1 MVNFFQVKTMANTPE
16 NQRKH
21 ERTDSLN
28 LSFFCVDK
36 DDNVMAQGMGRTLN
50 LSETGILLET
60 SIQIEPG
67 QSVDME
73 IALQNDLI
81 DARGTVAHSKEA
93 NDDHFHTGIEF
104 TQISSADM
112 EILKKHLEK

>member
-1 MVNFFQVKTMANTPE
+1 MASTPN

-21 ERTDSLN
+21 VRTESLN
-28 LSFFCVDK
+28 LSFFCVDH
-36 DDNVMAQGMGRTLN
+36 DDNVMAQGMGRTMN

-60 SIQIEPG
+60 NVELTPG

-81 DARGTVAHSKEA
+81 DARGTVAHSNPA
-93 NDDHFHTGIEF
+93 DNDQFHTGIEF
-104 TQISSADM
+104 TEISDADK
-112 EILKKHLEK
+112 EIIKQHL

>member
-1 MVNFFQVKTMANTPE
+1 MANTSD

-28 LSFFCVDK
+28 LSFFCIDK

-50 LSETGILLET
+50 ISKNGIMLET
-60 SIQIEPG
+60 SIEMTPG

-81 DARGTVAHSKEA
+81 DARGTVAHCSA
-93 NDDHFHTGIEF
+93 ADADHYHTGIEF
-104 TQISSADM
+104 TQISQSDM
-112 EILKKHLEK
+112 EILKKHL

>member
-1 MVNFFQVKTMANTPE
+1 MVIFQVNSMANPPV

-21 ERTDSLN
+21 ARTASLN
-28 LSFFCVDK
+28 LSFFCIDQ

-60 SIQIEPG
+60 SIAMEPG

-81 DARGTVAHSKEA
+81 DARGTVAHCKA
-93 NDDHFHTGIEF
+93 IDADHYHTGIEF
-104 TQISSADM
+104 SQISNADM
-112 EILKKHLEK
+112 EILKSHL

>member
-1 MVNFFQVKTMANTPE
+1 MANTPE

-21 ERTDSLN
+21 VRTDSLN
-28 LSFFCVDK
+28 LSFFCVDQ

-60 SIQIEPG
+60 SIQLEPG
-67 QSVDME
+67 QYVDME

-81 DARGTVAHSKEA
+81 DARGTVAHSSA
-93 NDDHFHTGIEF
+93 ADDDFFHTGIEF
-104 TQISSADM
+104 TQVSPADM
-112 EILKKHLEK
+112 EILKSHL

>member
-1 MVNFFQVKTMANTPE
+1 MANTPE

-21 ERTDSLN
+21 ARTDSLN
-28 LSFFCVDK
+28 LSFFCIDK

-60 SIQIEPG
+60 SVQMTPG

-73 IALQNDLI
+73 IALQNDII
-81 DARGTVAHSKEA
+81 DARGTVAHSKA
-93 NDDHFHTGIEF
+93 IDDDHFHTGIEF
-104 TQISSADM
+104 NHLSHADM
-112 EILKKHLEK
+112 EILKTHL

>member
-1 MVNFFQVKTMANTPE
+1 MADTPD

-28 LSFFCVDK
+28 LSFFCIDK

-60 SIQIEPG
+60 SIQMTPG
-67 QSVDME
+67 QHVDME
-73 IALQNDLI
+73 IALKNDLI
-81 DARGTVAHSKEA
+81 DARGTVAHSKA
-93 NDDHFHTGIEF
+93 ADDDNYHTGIEF
-104 TQISSADM
+104 THVSNADM
-112 EILKKHLEK
+112 EILKKHL

>member
-1 MVNFFQVKTMANTPE
+1 MANTPE

-21 ERTDSLN
+21 HRTDSLN
-28 LSFFCVDK
+28 LSFFCIDN

-60 SIQIEPG
+60 STQMDPG

-73 IALQNDLI
+73 IALKNDII
-81 DARGTVAHSKEA
+81 DARGTVAHSKA
-93 NDDHFHTGIEF
+93 ATDDYFHTGIEF
-104 TQISSADM
+104 TQVSNGDM
-112 EILKKHLEK
+112 EILKKNL

>member
-1 MVNFFQVKTMANTPE
+1 MANTPD

-28 LSFFCVDK
+28 LSFFCIDQ
-36 DDNVMAQGMGRTLN
+36 DDNVMAQGMGRTIN

-60 SIQIEPG
+60 SIEMSPG
-67 QSVDME
+67 QNVDME

-81 DARGTVAHSKEA
+81 DARGTVAHSKA
-93 NDDHFHTGIEF
+93 ADDDHFHTGIEF
-104 TQISSADM
+104 THVSNSDM
-112 EILKKHLEK
+112 ETLKNHL

>member
-1 MVNFFQVKTMANTPE
+1 MWSISSGDNMADTSE

-28 LSFFCVDK
+28 LSFFCIDK

-60 SIQIEPG
+60 SIEMTPG

-81 DARGTVAHSKEA
+81 DARGTVAHSKA
-93 NDDHFHTGIEF
+93 SDDDHFHTGIEF
-104 TQISSADM
+104 TQVSSSDM
-112 EILKKHLEK
+112 EILKKHL

>member
-1 MVNFFQVKTMANTPE
+1 MASTPE

-21 ERTDSLN
+21 ERTASLN
-28 LSFFCVDK
+28 LSFFCIDK

-60 SIQIEPG
+60 SVQMTPG

-73 IALQNDLI
+73 IALQNDII
-81 DARGTVAHSKEA
+81 DARGTVAHSKA
-93 NDDHFHTGIEF
+93 ADDDNFHTGIEF
-104 TQISSADM
+104 THLSHGDM
-112 EILKKHLEK
+112 EILKKHL